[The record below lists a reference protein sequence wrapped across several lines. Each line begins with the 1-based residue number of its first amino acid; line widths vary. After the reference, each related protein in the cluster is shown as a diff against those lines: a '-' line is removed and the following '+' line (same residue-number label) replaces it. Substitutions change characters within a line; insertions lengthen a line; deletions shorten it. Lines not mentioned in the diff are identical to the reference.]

1 MKKTDTIIIT
11 KKEFI
16 MIKKIKLLAVV
27 FGVVLMVAPV
37 VNAATA
43 ITY

>member
-1 MKKTDTIIIT
+1 
-11 KKEFI
+11 

-43 ITY
+43 ITYNGTGIWS